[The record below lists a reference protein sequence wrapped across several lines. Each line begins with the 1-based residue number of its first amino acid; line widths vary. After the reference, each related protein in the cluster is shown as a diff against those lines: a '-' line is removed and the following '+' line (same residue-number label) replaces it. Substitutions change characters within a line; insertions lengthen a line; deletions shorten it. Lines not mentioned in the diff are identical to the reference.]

1 MNTLDIIL
9 VIILGVGAI
18 SGFRKGFLMEIV
30 SILALII
37 GIIGSFKLLQV
48 GMEFLRE
55 NFDLSGRLLPYLTFI
70 IIFIAIIIV
79 VNLIGKAVKKILDM
93 TLLGSFDSLAGAL
106 IGVFKW
112 AFGISVLIW
121 IFNYFQINPVEDYS
135 EDAVIYP
142 IIVSFAPTVVD
153 YISALIPFAKDLFTT
168 VSEVP

>member
-9 VIILGVGAI
+9 LVILGIGAI

-30 SILALII
+30 SILAFVIA
-37 GIIGSFKLLQV
+37 IIGSFKLLQV
-48 GMEFLRE
+48 GMDILKE
-55 NFDLSGRLLPYLTFI
+55 NFELSGKFLPYLTFI

-93 TLLGSFDSLAGAL
+93 TLLGSFDNLAGAI

-112 AFGISVLIW
+112 AFGLSVLLW
-121 IFNYFQINPVEDYS
+121 IFNYFQINPIEDYA
-135 EDAVIYP
+135 ENAVVYP
-142 IIVSFAPTVVD
+142 FVVSFAPTVVE

-168 VSEVP
+168 VKEVA